1 MQILRAAEDYLEAM
15 LMMQQKHGYIRSI
28 DIAEQLGVTKPSVT
42 YTTKR
47 LRENGYITMDRDGL
61 ITLTPS
67 GMDIAARMLD
77 RHGGTAM
84 LKIGEFSKL
93 SRVSVRMLRH
103 YDEVGLLAPS
113 EVDSMTG
120 YRYYSERQL
129 ITAGRIAALRALG
142 FGLSETRELL
152 RLYDDRAALDARL
165 AAQRTRLEALAAD
178 TAQKL
183 RLLDT
188 ARERLRKEAD
198 MNYNVTIRTLP
209 ERYAACV
216 RMTIPCYDAEGTVW
230 DVLCRETDHMHLVP
244 DDPCYCSVTFLDEE
258 YKERDVLIEAS
269 KTVRGRYPDT
279 EHVRFRTLP
288 PVTYAGCVYRGSYAQ
303 ISDVIAAVAAWVAA
317 NGYESAGPMFNIY
330 HVSPHETQ
338 NPDEFVTEVCFP
350 VREA

>member
-1 MQILRAAEDYLEAM
+1 
-15 LMMQQKHGYIRSI
+15 
-28 DIAEQLGVTKPSVT
+28 
-42 YTTKR
+42 
-47 LRENGYITMDRDGL
+47 
-61 ITLTPS
+61 
-67 GMDIAARMLD
+67 
-77 RHGGTAM
+77 M

-113 EVDSMTG
+113 EVDPMTG

-129 ITAGRIAALRALG
+129 ITAGRIAALR
-142 FGLSETRELL
+142 
-152 RLYDDRAALDARL
+152 LYDDRAGLDARL

>member
-1 MQILRAAEDYLEAM
+1 
-15 LMMQQKHGYIRSI
+15 
-28 DIAEQLGVTKPSVT
+28 
-42 YTTKR
+42 
-47 LRENGYITMDRDGL
+47 
-61 ITLTPS
+61 
-67 GMDIAARMLD
+67 
-77 RHGGTAM
+77 M

-216 RMTIPCYDAEGTVW
+216 RMTIPCYDAEGMVW

-244 DDPCYCSVTFLDEE
+244 DAGELLRRREPRRSGADDRDLLAGARRRRLGHDPALLPALVGDRLLDRLDRHRHVLEVERAGFLAGRGADAAGEFRE
-258 YKERDVLIEAS
+258 VVGGVEVAQRILPAAGIDQLVPVRNLVMDRATGRPVAERDAAIHAARRLLLDVALLKRKRELAEM
-269 KTVRGRYPDT
+269 PD
-279 EHVRFRTLP
+279 
-288 PVTYAGCVYRGSYAQ
+288 
-303 ISDVIAAVAAWVAA
+303 AVAGELILLLLPVEFEKARDLAHAVSLAVC
-317 NGYESAGPMFNIY
+317 AGRPRARAL
-330 HVSPHETQ
+330 T
-338 NPDEFVTEVCFP
+338 
-350 VREA
+350 

>member
-47 LRENGYITMDRDGL
+47 LRENGYITMD
-61 ITLTPS
+61 
-67 GMDIAARMLD
+67 
-77 RHGGTAM
+77 
-84 LKIGEFSKL
+84 
-93 SRVSVRMLRH
+93 
-103 YDEVGLLAPS
+103 
-113 EVDSMTG
+113 
-120 YRYYSERQL
+120 
-129 ITAGRIAALRALG
+129 
-142 FGLSETRELL
+142 
-152 RLYDDRAALDARL
+152 
-165 AAQRTRLEALAAD
+165 
-178 TAQKL
+178 
-183 RLLDT
+183 
-188 ARERLRKEAD
+188 
-198 MNYNVTIRTLP
+198 
-209 ERYAACV
+209 
-216 RMTIPCYDAEGTVW
+216 
-230 DVLCRETDHMHLVP
+230 
-244 DDPCYCSVTFLDEE
+244 
-258 YKERDVLIEAS
+258 RDVLIEAS

>member
-1 MQILRAAEDYLEAM
+1 
-15 LMMQQKHGYIRSI
+15 
-28 DIAEQLGVTKPSVT
+28 
-42 YTTKR
+42 
-47 LRENGYITMDRDGL
+47 
-61 ITLTPS
+61 
-67 GMDIAARMLD
+67 
-77 RHGGTAM
+77 
-84 LKIGEFSKL
+84 
-93 SRVSVRMLRH
+93 
-103 YDEVGLLAPS
+103 
-113 EVDSMTG
+113 
-120 YRYYSERQL
+120 
-129 ITAGRIAALRALG
+129 
-142 FGLSETRELL
+142 
-152 RLYDDRAALDARL
+152 
-165 AAQRTRLEALAAD
+165 
-178 TAQKL
+178 
-183 RLLDT
+183 
-188 ARERLRKEAD
+188 

-216 RMTIPCYDAEGTVW
+216 RMTIPSYDAEGTVW

>member
-1 MQILRAAEDYLEAM
+1 
-15 LMMQQKHGYIRSI
+15 
-28 DIAEQLGVTKPSVT
+28 
-42 YTTKR
+42 
-47 LRENGYITMDRDGL
+47 
-61 ITLTPS
+61 
-67 GMDIAARMLD
+67 
-77 RHGGTAM
+77 M

-103 YDEVGLLAPS
+103 YDELGLLAPS
-113 EVDSMTG
+113 EVDPMTG

-129 ITAGRIAALRALG
+129 IAAGRIAALRALG

-152 RLYDDRAALDARL
+152 RIYDDRAALDAHL
-165 AAQRTRLEALAAD
+165 AAQRARLEALAAG

-216 RMTIPCYDAEGTVW
+216 RMTIPCYEAEGTVW
-230 DVLCRETDHMHLVP
+230 DVLCRETDRMSLVP

-269 KTVRGRYPDT
+269 TTVRGRYPDT

-303 ISDVIAAVAAWVAA
+303 VGDVIAAVAAWVAA

>member
-1 MQILRAAEDYLEAM
+1 
-15 LMMQQKHGYIRSI
+15 
-28 DIAEQLGVTKPSVT
+28 
-42 YTTKR
+42 
-47 LRENGYITMDRDGL
+47 
-61 ITLTPS
+61 
-67 GMDIAARMLD
+67 
-77 RHGGTAM
+77 
-84 LKIGEFSKL
+84 
-93 SRVSVRMLRH
+93 
-103 YDEVGLLAPS
+103 
-113 EVDSMTG
+113 MTG

>member
-1 MQILRAAEDYLEAM
+1 
-15 LMMQQKHGYIRSI
+15 
-28 DIAEQLGVTKPSVT
+28 
-42 YTTKR
+42 
-47 LRENGYITMDRDGL
+47 
-61 ITLTPS
+61 
-67 GMDIAARMLD
+67 
-77 RHGGTAM
+77 M

-113 EVDSMTG
+113 EVDPMTG

-129 ITAGRIAALRALG
+129 ITAGRIAAL
-142 FGLSETRELL
+142 
-152 RLYDDRAALDARL
+152 
-165 AAQRTRLEALAAD
+165 RTRLEALAAD

-198 MNYNVTIRTLP
+198 MNYNVTIKTLP
-209 ERYAACV
+209 ARYAACV
-216 RMTIPCYDAEGTVW
+216 RMTIPCYEAEGMVW
-230 DVLCRETDHMHLVP
+230 DVLCRETDHMPLVP

-279 EHVRFRTLP
+279 EYVRFRTLP
-288 PVTYAGCVYRGSYAQ
+288 PVTYAGCVFRGSYAQ
-303 ISDVIAAVAAWVAA
+303 ISDVIAAVAAWVTA
-317 NGYESAGPMFNIY
+317 NGYESAGPMFDIY

>member
-1 MQILRAAEDYLEAM
+1 
-15 LMMQQKHGYIRSI
+15 
-28 DIAEQLGVTKPSVT
+28 
-42 YTTKR
+42 
-47 LRENGYITMDRDGL
+47 
-61 ITLTPS
+61 
-67 GMDIAARMLD
+67 
-77 RHGGTAM
+77 M

-216 RMTIPCYDAEGTVW
+216 RMTIPCYDAEGTVIS
-230 DVLCRETDHMHLVP
+230 LESTGAEIC
-244 DDPCYCSVTFLDEE
+244 
-258 YKERDVLIEAS
+258 ERVAS
-269 KTVRGRYPDT
+269 GPFAHGGEGR
-279 EHVRFRTLP
+279 R
-288 PVTYAGCVYRGSYAQ
+288 Q
-303 ISDVIAAVAAWVAA
+303 
-317 NGYESAGPMFNIY
+317 
-330 HVSPHETQ
+330 
-338 NPDEFVTEVCFP
+338 
-350 VREA
+350 

>member
-1 MQILRAAEDYLEAM
+1 
-15 LMMQQKHGYIRSI
+15 
-28 DIAEQLGVTKPSVT
+28 
-42 YTTKR
+42 
-47 LRENGYITMDRDGL
+47 
-61 ITLTPS
+61 
-67 GMDIAARMLD
+67 
-77 RHGGTAM
+77 M

-113 EVDSMTG
+113 EVDPMTG

-142 FGLSETRELL
+142 FGLS
-152 RLYDDRAALDARL
+152 
-165 AAQRTRLEALAAD
+165 D

-198 MNYNVTIRTLP
+198 MNYNVTIKTLP
-209 ERYAACV
+209 ARYAACV
-216 RMTIPCYDAEGTVW
+216 RMTIPCYEAEGMVW
-230 DVLCRETDHMHLVP
+230 DVLCRETDHMPLVP

-288 PVTYAGCVYRGSYAQ
+288 PVTYAGCVFRGSYAQ
-303 ISDVIAAVAAWVAA
+303 ISDVIAAVAAWVTA

>member
-1 MQILRAAEDYLEAM
+1 
-15 LMMQQKHGYIRSI
+15 
-28 DIAEQLGVTKPSVT
+28 
-42 YTTKR
+42 
-47 LRENGYITMDRDGL
+47 
-61 ITLTPS
+61 
-67 GMDIAARMLD
+67 
-77 RHGGTAM
+77 M

-244 DDPCYCSVTFLDEE
+244 DDPCYCAVTFLDGEF
-258 YKERDVLIEAS
+258 KETDVELEAW
-269 KTVRGRYPDT
+269 KTVKGTYPDT
-279 EHVRFRTLP
+279 PHVKFRTLP
-288 PVTYAGCVYRGSYAQ
+288 AVTVASCIFRGPYSGIGEVYAAL
-303 ISDVIAAVAAWVAA
+303 AAWIEA
-317 NGYESAGPMFNIY
+317 NGYEYDGPMFNIY

-338 NPDEFVTEVCFP
+338 DPQTFVTEACYP
-350 VREA
+350 VRKK